1 MTPVNSGTMRIVIIV
16 ALIVTGV
23 AVLSN
28 GFVEQGAAVPQ
39 SGSAA
44 PPTSTEPSVPPAGGS
59 PTETPTATET
69 PKPNSRGVLIKV
81 FNGTAVTGLG
91 AEVQTLLVDDGY
103 VAPED
108 AANAPIPGVK
118 RTIVYYREGDN
129 EAQGRADATY
139 VSKTYFNGK
148 ARVEVLADAYV
159 DQVTN
164 PVQLAIVV
172 GQDYADSVAA

>member
-1 MTPVNSGTMRIVIIV
+1 MARVNSGTWRIVIIV
-16 ALIVTGV
+16 GLVVAGV
-23 AVLSN
+23 AVLAN
-28 GFVEQGAAVPQ
+28 GFVEQGAAVAQPASSAPATSSESLVP
-39 SGSAA
+39 SGSAT
-44 PPTSTEPSVPPAGGS
+44 PTDTPTS
-59 PTETPTATET
+59 TET

-118 RTIVYYREGDN
+118 KTIVYYREGDN
-129 EAQGRADATY
+129 EAQGKADATY